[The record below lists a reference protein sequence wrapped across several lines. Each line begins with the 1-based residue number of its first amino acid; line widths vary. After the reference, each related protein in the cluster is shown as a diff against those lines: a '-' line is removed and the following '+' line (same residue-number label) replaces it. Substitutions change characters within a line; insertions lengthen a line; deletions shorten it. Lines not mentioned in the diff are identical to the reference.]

1 MNWLVIDIVECMAN
15 SDNVIRAG
23 LTPKMRDIP
32 NLVLTLTYIPALAG
46 EHLVQPSRFRAS
58 NFTTLYDPPIAE
70 FSVLQVV
77 LPAGQSD
84 LHPPVG
90 GPSIAIVTEGKGS
103 ITFEDDVAG
112 QLDVAQGSVVFIS
125 AGVAVEFHEKSK
137 EQQMVVYRAY
147 VEA

>member
-1 MNWLVIDIVECMAN
+1 MAN

-23 LTPKMRDIP
+23 LTPKLRDIP
-32 NLVLTLTYIPALAG
+32 NLVSTLTYIPASAD
-46 EHLVQPSRFRAS
+46 EHLVQPTRFSAS

-77 LPAGQSD
+77 LPAGQKD
-84 LHPPVG
+84 RHAPIH
-90 GPSIAIVTEGKGS
+90 GPSTAIVTEGEGS
-103 ITFEDDVAG
+103 VTWEGDAAG
-112 QLDVAQGSVVFIS
+112 RLDIAQGSVVFIS
-125 AGVAVEFHEKSK
+125 AGVAVEFHQKSK